1 MSPAQPRRRRYALD
15 VALPETK
22 QQEGRA
28 PETEPVRPGA
38 LSALLEDLVRTSEG
52 GAAWESTLVPGAVI
66 GRFELVREVGR
77 GGFGMVYEARDKA
90 LGRTV
95 AFKALRAG
103 ARPAMREERLLREAE
118 AAARLSHPNIVT
130 LHDVG
135 NSDHGPYLVMELLR
149 GRTLAQRLGQGP
161 VTVRE
166 TLRVA
171 VEVGK
176 GLAHAHAHGV
186 IHRDLTPGN
195 VYLCDDGQ
203 VKVLDF
209 GMAHAFGRRKLEGG
223 TPAYMAPEQWR
234 GAPEDERT
242 DVFALGV
249 ILYRMLANELPFP
262 QDGAKPVLFSRPAPA
277 LDVAEMPALGQL
289 VDRMLERDP
298 VKRPRDA
305 GDVLAAL
312 TAFQQELART
322 PSTGKPLP
330 VRMRRRSARRWALL
344 AAAGALLGAGAAG
357 YVVHRRAAVTAS
369 ASAPSIAVMPFADLS
384 PQKDQEYF
392 SEGLSEEILNALAH
406 VEGLHVAGRSSAFA
420 FKGRNEDL
428 RTIGQRLNV
437 GAVLEGSV
445 RKAGNR
451 VRITAQVI
459 NVADGYHLWS
469 ETFDRDQAD
478 IFAVQDEIAKAVVA
492 ALRVKLLPGEAPSTR
507 EHRTANP
514 RVYELYLLG
523 RQSYARFTEEGFRG
537 ALQAYEK
544 ALALDPG
551 YAPAWSGIAIQLSNL
566 SDHAKTR
573 AEGMALMRRA
583 LAAAEKAIALDPD
596 LAEGYAARGLQRAW
610 LNWDWRGAQADMDR
624 ALALAAGDANT
635 QRRYGILLAAL
646 GRQKGAIAAA
656 RKAVEIDPLFAGNW
670 MNLGGYYL
678 AAGQLDLA
686 RSAFD
691 RVLEMSPGMGEL
703 DLMLAML
710 SLCEGKPAEA
720 LAIFQRNHEEKTRL
734 WGTAIAQRDLHH
746 SREASQALGT
756 LIAKYGSAYPI
767 AIASVYAWWGENDRA
782 FEWLD
787 RAYAQHDPELGSIRE
802 KEGLWREARNDPR
815 FRVLLRKLNLPVDMD

>member
-1 MSPAQPRRRRYALD
+1 M
-15 VALPETK
+15 ALPESE
-22 QQEGRA
+22 QPEGGA
-28 PETEPVRPGA
+28 PESERVRPGA
-38 LSALLEDLVRTSEG
+38 LSSLLEELVRSTDG
-52 GAAWESTLVPGAVI
+52 GAGWESALEPGAVV

-77 GGFGMVYEARDKA
+77 GGFATVYEARDRA

-95 AFKALRAG
+95 AFKALG
-103 ARPAMREERLLREAE
+103 PGTRPRREERLVREAE

-135 NSDHGPYLVMELLR
+135 RSEHGPYLVMELLR
-149 GRTLAQRLGQGP
+149 GRTLAQRLAQGP
-161 VTVRE
+161 ITLRE

-171 VEVGK
+171 VEVAR
-176 GLAHAHAHGV
+176 GLAHAHANGV
-186 IHRDLTPGN
+186 IHRDLSPGN

-209 GMAHAFGRRKLEGG
+209 GMAHAFGRRKLDGG
-223 TPAYMAPEQWR
+223 TPSYMAPEQWR

-249 ILYRMLANELPFP
+249 ILYRMLADELPFR
-262 QDGAKPVLFSRPAPA
+262 QDGAKPLLFSRAAPA
-277 LDVAEMPALGQL
+277 LDVTEMPALGPL

-305 GDVLAAL
+305 GEVVAAL
-312 TAFQQELART
+312 TAFQQELARA
-322 PSTGKPLP
+322 PPTGKPRP
-330 VRMRRRSARRWALL
+330 VRTRRRSARRLALL
-344 AAAGALLGAGAAG
+344 AAVGVLLVAGGAA
-357 YVVHRRAAVTAS
+357 YLAHRRAPAAPRS
-369 ASAPSIAVMPFADLS
+369 PSIAVLPFADLS

-420 FKGRNEDL
+420 FKGRNDDL
-428 RTIGQRLNV
+428 RAIGRRLNV

-459 NVADGYHLWS
+459 DVADGYHLWS

-478 IFAVQDEIAKAVVA
+478 IFAVQDEIARAVVA
-492 ALRVKLLPGEAPSTR
+492 ALRVKLLPGQAPSTR
-507 EHRTANP
+507 AHRTAKP

-523 RQSYARFTEEGFRG
+523 RQSYAKFTEEGFRG

-544 ALALDPG
+544 ALAIDPG
-551 YAPAWSGIAIQLSNL
+551 YAPAWSGISIQLSNL
-566 SDHAKTR
+566 SEHTATR
-573 AEGMALMRRA
+573 AEGMAFMRRA
-583 LAAAEKAIALDPD
+583 LDAAEKAIALDPE
-596 LAEGYAARGLQRAW
+596 LAEGYAARGLMR
-610 LNWDWRGAQADMDR
+610 LSLGWDWRGAQADMSR
-624 ALALAAGDANT
+624 ALELAAGDANT
-635 QRRYGILLAAL
+635 QRRYGILLSAL
-646 GRQKGAIAAA
+646 GREDDAIAAT

-678 AAGQLDLA
+678 SAGRLDLA

-691 RVLEMSPGMGEL
+691 RVREMSPGMEEL
-703 DLMLAML
+703 DVMYALLAL
-710 SLCEGKPAEA
+710 REGRPAEA
-720 LAIFQRNHEEKTRL
+720 LTLFQRNREERTRL
-734 WGTAIAQRDLHH
+734 VGTAFAQHDLGH
-746 SREASQALGT
+746 RAEARQALDA
-756 LIAKYGSAYPI
+756 LIAKYGDVYPVQV
-767 AIASVYAWWGENDRA
+767 AAVYAWRGEHDRA

-787 RAYAQHDPELGSIRE
+787 RAYARRDPDLGSIRE
-802 KEGLWREARNDPR
+802 KEGMLRDLPNDPR
-815 FRVLLRKLNLPVDMD
+815 FKQLLRRMDLPAD